1 MKIAPFVSVN
11 VLFSLEVLSLLLSS
25 NHLSFSFF
33 WHSLIDGLMLMIKRR
48 REREI
53 VIEFKYIMAMTLKF
67 ISLIIDENKNVRIAM
82 LIMMKTKRLAI

>member
-11 VLFSLEVLSLLLSS
+11 VLFSLEVLSLFLSS

-33 WHSLIDGLMLMIKRR
+33 WHSLIDGLMLMKRR

-53 VIEFKYIMAMTLKF
+53 VIEFKYIMAMTLRF
-67 ISLIIDENKNVRIAM
+67 ISLIIDENRNVRIAM

>member
-1 MKIAPFVSVN
+1 MN
-11 VLFSLEVLSLLLSS
+11 VLLSLEVLSLFLSS

-33 WHSLIDGLMLMIKRR
+33 WHSLIDGLMLMKRR

-53 VIEFKYIMAMTLKF
+53 VIEFKYIMAMTLRF
-67 ISLIIDENKNVRIAM
+67 ISLIIDENRNVRIAM

>member
-33 WHSLIDGLMLMIKRR
+33 WHSLIDGLMLMKRR

-67 ISLIIDENKNVRIAM
+67 ISLIIDENRNVRIAM
-82 LIMMKTKRLAI
+82 LIMMKTKKLAI

>member
-33 WHSLIDGLMLMIKRR
+33 WHSLIDGLMLMKRR

-67 ISLIIDENKNVRIAM
+67 ISLIIDENRNVRIAM

>member
-11 VLFSLEVLSLLLSS
+11 VLFSLEVLSLFLSS
-25 NHLSFSFF
+25 NHLSFSFC
-33 WHSLIDGLMLMIKRR
+33 WHSLIDGLMLMKRR

-53 VIEFKYIMAMTLKF
+53 VIEFKYIMAMTLRF
-67 ISLIIDENKNVRIAM
+67 ISLIIDENRNVRIAM